1 MVSHS
6 SRLSIST
13 RTVCSISAWH
23 GMMFA
28 DEQLCGKPM
37 KTIRLCNSTLE
48 ASLYLKAFIL
58 NGKYQVKA
66 EYNSNEYS
74 QALISQFL
82 ESYEAVVKGFLS
94 QAYLCDVDI
103 ATASQREVLDSY
115 NQTDVDYDDTQTIVS
130 LFRHQAATT
139 PDNVAVVFKDKKF
152 TYAEVDA
159 ISDRIAG
166 YIASKGLGLE
176 DVVSVLIPR
185 CEWMVIA
192 SLGVLKA
199 GCAYQPLDPSYPK
212 ERLNFMMQDAN
223 ARNKQVEF
231 SPINEVSKAIVL
243 LARQLSSLLVVG
255 HLVGIV
261 LMLRHWFY
269 ANNHLH
275 FTHVHEQPAW
285 GSIISQGAPLAV
297 ASICLTLLLLSAN
310 SIVLS
315 SLGRT
320 GIFAF
325 AVCMNLL
332 QIYNLFLSGT
342 CRTLQSLGAIQVGKG
357 DQEAFRLILRKA
369 FGFISVAMILTCVF
383 VWIDPQAIALL
394 FGADGSEQIAETD
407 HALSVFS
414 LSFIPFCYIYVV
426 MIVYKLYKCHKMALF
441 ISFALSLTVI
451 PVMWLMAR
459 LMPDYLW
466 YSYLIAYVIEILAI
480 VMLHKMGHLR
490 FEWAENA
497 K

>member
-1 MVSHS
+1 MNSEERSALTTQFWRFLWSAILIALSGCLGNVVDSIIVGNLIGGDGVSAINLSKPVVQFMFTISMLISAGAGMLVGMALGKQDHQRAAYIYTHS
-6 SRLSIST
+6 FFGSLVFGFLL
-13 RTVCSISAWH
+13 TVCGILFPDLITGWLCQNEHLFHPTRDYLVVMLWGAPAYMVMWALSTMVGVDGSPRLVSIAILIDNAVNLALDIV
-23 GMMFA
+23 FI
-28 DEQLCGKPM
+28 Q
-37 KTIRLCNSTLE
+37 
-48 ASLYLKAFIL
+48 YL
-58 NGKYQVKA
+58 GW
-66 EYNSNEYS
+66 
-74 QALISQFL
+74 
-82 ESYEAVVKGFLS
+82 G
-94 QAYLCDVDI
+94 I
-103 ATASQREVLDSY
+103 AGSS
-115 NQTDVDYDDTQTIVS
+115 
-130 LFRHQAATT
+130 AAT
-139 PDNVAVVFKDKKF
+139 
-152 TYAEVDA
+152 
-159 ISDRIAG
+159 
-166 YIASKGLGLE
+166 
-176 DVVSVLIPR
+176 
-185 CEWMVIA
+185 
-192 SLGVLKA
+192 
-199 GCAYQPLDPSYPK
+199 
-212 ERLNFMMQDAN
+212 
-223 ARNKQVEF
+223 
-231 SPINEVSKAIVL
+231 
-243 LARQLSSLLVVG
+243 VVG

-269 ANNHLH
+269 GNNHLH

-394 FGADGSEQIAETD
+394 FGANGSEQIAETD
-407 HALSVFS
+407 HALRVFS

-480 VMLHKMGHLR
+480 VVLHRMGHLR

>member
-1 MVSHS
+1 MNSEERSALTTQFWRFLWSAILIALSGCLGNVVDSIIVGNLIGGDGVSAINLSKPVVQFMFTSAGAGMLVGMALGKQDHQRAAYIYTHS
-6 SRLSIST
+6 FFGSLVFGFLL
-13 RTVCSISAWH
+13 TVCGILFPDLITGWLCQNEHLFQPTRDYLVVMLWGAPAYMVMWALSTMVGVDGSPRLVSIAILIDNAVNLALDIV
-23 GMMFA
+23 FI
-28 DEQLCGKPM
+28 Q
-37 KTIRLCNSTLE
+37 
-48 ASLYLKAFIL
+48 YL
-58 NGKYQVKA
+58 GW
-66 EYNSNEYS
+66 
-74 QALISQFL
+74 
-82 ESYEAVVKGFLS
+82 G
-94 QAYLCDVDI
+94 I
-103 ATASQREVLDSY
+103 AGSS
-115 NQTDVDYDDTQTIVS
+115 
-130 LFRHQAATT
+130 AAT
-139 PDNVAVVFKDKKF
+139 
-152 TYAEVDA
+152 
-159 ISDRIAG
+159 
-166 YIASKGLGLE
+166 
-176 DVVSVLIPR
+176 
-185 CEWMVIA
+185 
-192 SLGVLKA
+192 
-199 GCAYQPLDPSYPK
+199 
-212 ERLNFMMQDAN
+212 
-223 ARNKQVEF
+223 
-231 SPINEVSKAIVL
+231 
-243 LARQLSSLLVVG
+243 VVG

-407 HALSVFS
+407 HALRVFS

>member
-1 MVSHS
+1 MNSEERSALTTQFWRFLWSAILIALSGCLGNVVDSIIVGNLIGGDGVSAINLSKPVVQFMFTISMLISAGAGMLVGMALGKQDHQRAAYIYTHS
-6 SRLSIST
+6 FFGSLVFGFLLTVCGILFPDLITGWLCQNEHLFQST
-13 RTVCSISAWH
+13 RDYLVVMLWGAPAYMVMWALSTMVGVDGSPRLVSIAILIDNAVNLALDIV
-23 GMMFA
+23 FI
-28 DEQLCGKPM
+28 Q
-37 KTIRLCNSTLE
+37 
-48 ASLYLKAFIL
+48 YL
-58 NGKYQVKA
+58 GW
-66 EYNSNEYS
+66 
-74 QALISQFL
+74 
-82 ESYEAVVKGFLS
+82 G
-94 QAYLCDVDI
+94 I
-103 ATASQREVLDSY
+103 AGSS
-115 NQTDVDYDDTQTIVS
+115 
-130 LFRHQAATT
+130 AAT
-139 PDNVAVVFKDKKF
+139 
-152 TYAEVDA
+152 
-159 ISDRIAG
+159 
-166 YIASKGLGLE
+166 
-176 DVVSVLIPR
+176 
-185 CEWMVIA
+185 
-192 SLGVLKA
+192 
-199 GCAYQPLDPSYPK
+199 
-212 ERLNFMMQDAN
+212 
-223 ARNKQVEF
+223 
-231 SPINEVSKAIVL
+231 
-243 LARQLSSLLVVG
+243 VVG

-369 FGFISVAMILTCVF
+369 FSFITVAMVLTCVF

-394 FGADGSEQIAETD
+394 FGANGSEQIAETD
-407 HALSVFS
+407 HALRVFS

-451 PVMWLMAR
+451 PVMWMMAR

-480 VMLHKMGHLR
+480 VVLHKMGHLR

>member
-1 MVSHS
+1 MNSEERSALTTQFWRFLWSAILIALSGCLGNVVDSIIVGNLIGGDGVSAINLSKPVVQFMFTISMLISAGAGMLVGMALGKLDHQRAAYIYTHS
-6 SRLSIST
+6 FFGSLVFGFLL
-13 RTVCSISAWH
+13 TVCGILFPDLITGWLCQNEHLFQPTRDYLVVMLWGAPAYMVMWALSTMVGVDGSPRLVSIAILIDNAVNLALDIV
-23 GMMFA
+23 FI
-28 DEQLCGKPM
+28 Q
-37 KTIRLCNSTLE
+37 
-48 ASLYLKAFIL
+48 YL
-58 NGKYQVKA
+58 GW
-66 EYNSNEYS
+66 
-74 QALISQFL
+74 
-82 ESYEAVVKGFLS
+82 G
-94 QAYLCDVDI
+94 I
-103 ATASQREVLDSY
+103 AGSS
-115 NQTDVDYDDTQTIVS
+115 
-130 LFRHQAATT
+130 AAT
-139 PDNVAVVFKDKKF
+139 
-152 TYAEVDA
+152 
-159 ISDRIAG
+159 
-166 YIASKGLGLE
+166 
-176 DVVSVLIPR
+176 
-185 CEWMVIA
+185 
-192 SLGVLKA
+192 
-199 GCAYQPLDPSYPK
+199 
-212 ERLNFMMQDAN
+212 
-223 ARNKQVEF
+223 
-231 SPINEVSKAIVL
+231 
-243 LARQLSSLLVVG
+243 VVG

-394 FGADGSEQIAETD
+394 FGANGSEQIAETD
-407 HALSVFS
+407 HALRVFS

>member
-1 MVSHS
+1 MNSEERSALTTQFWRFLWSAILIALSGCLGNVVDSIIVGNLIGGDGVSAINLSKPVVQFMFTISMLISAGAGMLVGMALGKQDHQRAAYIYTHS
-6 SRLSIST
+6 FFGSLVFGFLLTVCGILFPDLITGWLCQNEHLFQST
-13 RTVCSISAWH
+13 RDYLVVMLWGAPAYMVMWALSTMVGVDGSPRLVSIAILIDNAVNLALDIV
-23 GMMFA
+23 FI
-28 DEQLCGKPM
+28 Q
-37 KTIRLCNSTLE
+37 
-48 ASLYLKAFIL
+48 YL
-58 NGKYQVKA
+58 GW
-66 EYNSNEYS
+66 
-74 QALISQFL
+74 
-82 ESYEAVVKGFLS
+82 G
-94 QAYLCDVDI
+94 I
-103 ATASQREVLDSY
+103 AGSS
-115 NQTDVDYDDTQTIVS
+115 
-130 LFRHQAATT
+130 AAT
-139 PDNVAVVFKDKKF
+139 
-152 TYAEVDA
+152 
-159 ISDRIAG
+159 
-166 YIASKGLGLE
+166 
-176 DVVSVLIPR
+176 
-185 CEWMVIA
+185 
-192 SLGVLKA
+192 
-199 GCAYQPLDPSYPK
+199 
-212 ERLNFMMQDAN
+212 
-223 ARNKQVEF
+223 
-231 SPINEVSKAIVL
+231 
-243 LARQLSSLLVVG
+243 VVG

-369 FGFISVAMILTCVF
+369 FSFITVAMFLTCVF

-407 HALSVFS
+407 HALRVFS

-480 VMLHKMGHLR
+480 VVLHRMGHLR

>member
-1 MVSHS
+1 MNSEERSALTTQFWRFLWSAILIALSGCLGNVVDSIIVGNLIGGDGVSAINLSKPVVQFMFTISMLISAGAGMLVGMALGKQDHQRAAYIYTHS
-6 SRLSIST
+6 FFGSLVFGFLL
-13 RTVCSISAWH
+13 TVCGILFPDLITGWLCQNEHLFQPTRDYLVVMLWGAPAYMVMWALSTMVGVDGSPRLVSIAILIDNAVNLALDIV
-23 GMMFA
+23 FI
-28 DEQLCGKPM
+28 Q
-37 KTIRLCNSTLE
+37 
-48 ASLYLKAFIL
+48 YL
-58 NGKYQVKA
+58 GW
-66 EYNSNEYS
+66 
-74 QALISQFL
+74 
-82 ESYEAVVKGFLS
+82 G
-94 QAYLCDVDI
+94 I
-103 ATASQREVLDSY
+103 AGSS
-115 NQTDVDYDDTQTIVS
+115 
-130 LFRHQAATT
+130 AAT
-139 PDNVAVVFKDKKF
+139 
-152 TYAEVDA
+152 
-159 ISDRIAG
+159 
-166 YIASKGLGLE
+166 
-176 DVVSVLIPR
+176 
-185 CEWMVIA
+185 
-192 SLGVLKA
+192 
-199 GCAYQPLDPSYPK
+199 
-212 ERLNFMMQDAN
+212 
-223 ARNKQVEF
+223 
-231 SPINEVSKAIVL
+231 
-243 LARQLSSLLVVG
+243 VVG

-407 HALSVFS
+407 HALRVFS

-490 FEWAENA
+490 F
-497 K
+497 

>member
-1 MVSHS
+1 MNSEERSALTTQFWRFLWSAILIALSGCLGNVVDSIIVGNLIGGDGVSAINLSKPVVQFMFTISMLISAGAGMLVGMALGKQDHQRAAYIYTHS
-6 SRLSIST
+6 FFGSLVFGFLL
-13 RTVCSISAWH
+13 TVCGILFPDLITGWLCQNEHLFHPTRDYLVVMLWGAPAYMVMWALSTMVGVDGSPRLVSIAILIDNAVNLALDIV
-23 GMMFA
+23 FI
-28 DEQLCGKPM
+28 Q
-37 KTIRLCNSTLE
+37 
-48 ASLYLKAFIL
+48 YL
-58 NGKYQVKA
+58 GW
-66 EYNSNEYS
+66 
-74 QALISQFL
+74 
-82 ESYEAVVKGFLS
+82 G
-94 QAYLCDVDI
+94 I
-103 ATASQREVLDSY
+103 AGSS
-115 NQTDVDYDDTQTIVS
+115 
-130 LFRHQAATT
+130 AAT
-139 PDNVAVVFKDKKF
+139 
-152 TYAEVDA
+152 
-159 ISDRIAG
+159 
-166 YIASKGLGLE
+166 
-176 DVVSVLIPR
+176 
-185 CEWMVIA
+185 
-192 SLGVLKA
+192 
-199 GCAYQPLDPSYPK
+199 
-212 ERLNFMMQDAN
+212 
-223 ARNKQVEF
+223 
-231 SPINEVSKAIVL
+231 
-243 LARQLSSLLVVG
+243 VVG

-369 FGFISVAMILTCVF
+369 FSFITVAMVLTCVF

-394 FGADGSEQIAETD
+394 FGANGSEQIAETD
-407 HALSVFS
+407 HALCVFS

-451 PVMWLMAR
+451 PVMWMMAR

-480 VMLHKMGHLR
+480 VVLHKMGHLR

>member
-1 MVSHS
+1 MNSEERSALTTQFWRFLWSAILIALSGCLGNVVDSIIVGNLIGGDGVSAINLSKPVVQFMFTISMLISAGAGMLVGMALGKQDHQRAAYIYTHS
-6 SRLSIST
+6 FFGSLVFGFLLTVCGILFPDLITGWLCQNEHLFQST
-13 RTVCSISAWH
+13 RDYLVVMLWGAPAYMVMWALSTMVGVDGSPRLVSIAILIDNAVNLALDIV
-23 GMMFA
+23 FI
-28 DEQLCGKPM
+28 Q
-37 KTIRLCNSTLE
+37 
-48 ASLYLKAFIL
+48 YL
-58 NGKYQVKA
+58 GW
-66 EYNSNEYS
+66 
-74 QALISQFL
+74 
-82 ESYEAVVKGFLS
+82 G
-94 QAYLCDVDI
+94 I
-103 ATASQREVLDSY
+103 AGSS
-115 NQTDVDYDDTQTIVS
+115 
-130 LFRHQAATT
+130 AAT
-139 PDNVAVVFKDKKF
+139 
-152 TYAEVDA
+152 
-159 ISDRIAG
+159 
-166 YIASKGLGLE
+166 
-176 DVVSVLIPR
+176 
-185 CEWMVIA
+185 
-192 SLGVLKA
+192 
-199 GCAYQPLDPSYPK
+199 
-212 ERLNFMMQDAN
+212 
-223 ARNKQVEF
+223 
-231 SPINEVSKAIVL
+231 
-243 LARQLSSLLVVG
+243 VVG

-297 ASICLTLLLLSAN
+297 ASICLTLLLLSVN

-369 FGFISVAMILTCVF
+369 FSFITVAMILTCVF

-407 HALSVFS
+407 HALRVFS

-480 VMLHKMGHLR
+480 VVLHRMGHLR

>member
-1 MVSHS
+1 MNSEERSALTTQFWRFLWSAILIALSGCLGNVVDSIIVGNLIGGDGVSAINLSKPVVQFMFTISMLISAGAGMLVGMALGKQDHQRAAYIYTHS
-6 SRLSIST
+6 FFGSLVFGFLL
-13 RTVCSISAWH
+13 TVCGILFPDLITGWLCQNEHLFHPTRDYLVVMLWGAPAYMVMWALSTMVGVDGSPRLVSIAILIDNAVNLALDIV
-23 GMMFA
+23 FI
-28 DEQLCGKPM
+28 Q
-37 KTIRLCNSTLE
+37 
-48 ASLYLKAFIL
+48 YL
-58 NGKYQVKA
+58 GW
-66 EYNSNEYS
+66 
-74 QALISQFL
+74 
-82 ESYEAVVKGFLS
+82 G
-94 QAYLCDVDI
+94 I
-103 ATASQREVLDSY
+103 AGSS
-115 NQTDVDYDDTQTIVS
+115 
-130 LFRHQAATT
+130 AAT
-139 PDNVAVVFKDKKF
+139 
-152 TYAEVDA
+152 
-159 ISDRIAG
+159 
-166 YIASKGLGLE
+166 
-176 DVVSVLIPR
+176 
-185 CEWMVIA
+185 
-192 SLGVLKA
+192 
-199 GCAYQPLDPSYPK
+199 
-212 ERLNFMMQDAN
+212 
-223 ARNKQVEF
+223 
-231 SPINEVSKAIVL
+231 
-243 LARQLSSLLVVG
+243 VVG

-285 GSIISQGAPLAV
+285 GSIISQGVPLAV

-369 FGFISVAMILTCVF
+369 FSFITVAMVLTCVF

-394 FGADGSEQIAETD
+394 FGANGSEQIAETD
-407 HALSVFS
+407 HALRVFS

-480 VMLHKMGHLR
+480 VVLHKMGHLR

>member
-1 MVSHS
+1 MNSEERSALTTQFWRFLWSAILIALSGCLGNVVDSIIVGNLIGGDGVSAINLSKPVVQFMFTISMLISAGAGMLVGMALGKQDHQRAAYIYTHS
-6 SRLSIST
+6 FFGSLVFGFLL
-13 RTVCSISAWH
+13 TVCGILFPDLITGWLCQNEHLFQPTRDYLVVMLWGAPAYMVMWALSTMVGVDGSPRLVSIAILIDNAVNLALDIV
-23 GMMFA
+23 FI
-28 DEQLCGKPM
+28 Q
-37 KTIRLCNSTLE
+37 
-48 ASLYLKAFIL
+48 YL
-58 NGKYQVKA
+58 GW
-66 EYNSNEYS
+66 
-74 QALISQFL
+74 
-82 ESYEAVVKGFLS
+82 G
-94 QAYLCDVDI
+94 I
-103 ATASQREVLDSY
+103 AGSS
-115 NQTDVDYDDTQTIVS
+115 
-130 LFRHQAATT
+130 AAT
-139 PDNVAVVFKDKKF
+139 
-152 TYAEVDA
+152 
-159 ISDRIAG
+159 
-166 YIASKGLGLE
+166 
-176 DVVSVLIPR
+176 
-185 CEWMVIA
+185 
-192 SLGVLKA
+192 
-199 GCAYQPLDPSYPK
+199 
-212 ERLNFMMQDAN
+212 
-223 ARNKQVEF
+223 
-231 SPINEVSKAIVL
+231 
-243 LARQLSSLLVVG
+243 VVG

-407 HALSVFS
+407 HALRVFS
-414 LSFIPFCYIYVV
+414 LSFIPFCYIYGV

-441 ISFALSLTVI
+441 IAFALSLTVI

-459 LMPDYLW
+459 LMPDYLS

>member
-1 MVSHS
+1 MNSEERSALTTQFWRFLWSAILIALSGCLGNVVDSIIVGNLIGGDGVSAINLSKPVVQFMFTISMLISAGAGMLVGMALGKQDHQRAAYIYTHS
-6 SRLSIST
+6 FFGSLVFGFLLTVCGILFPDLITGWLCQNEHLFQST
-13 RTVCSISAWH
+13 RDYLVVMLWGAPAYMVMWALSTMVGVDGSPRLVSIAILIDNAVNLALDIV
-23 GMMFA
+23 FI
-28 DEQLCGKPM
+28 Q
-37 KTIRLCNSTLE
+37 
-48 ASLYLKAFIL
+48 YL
-58 NGKYQVKA
+58 GW
-66 EYNSNEYS
+66 
-74 QALISQFL
+74 
-82 ESYEAVVKGFLS
+82 G
-94 QAYLCDVDI
+94 I
-103 ATASQREVLDSY
+103 AGSS
-115 NQTDVDYDDTQTIVS
+115 
-130 LFRHQAATT
+130 AAT
-139 PDNVAVVFKDKKF
+139 
-152 TYAEVDA
+152 
-159 ISDRIAG
+159 
-166 YIASKGLGLE
+166 
-176 DVVSVLIPR
+176 
-185 CEWMVIA
+185 
-192 SLGVLKA
+192 
-199 GCAYQPLDPSYPK
+199 
-212 ERLNFMMQDAN
+212 
-223 ARNKQVEF
+223 
-231 SPINEVSKAIVL
+231 
-243 LARQLSSLLVVG
+243 VVG

-369 FGFISVAMILTCVF
+369 FSFITVAMILTCVL

-407 HALSVFS
+407 HALRVFS

-480 VMLHKMGHLR
+480 VVLHRMGHLR

>member
-1 MVSHS
+1 MNSEERSALTTQFWRFLWSAILIALSGCLGNVVDSIIVGNLIGGDGVSAINLSKPVVQFMFTISMLISAGAGMLVGMALGKQDQQRAAYIYTHS
-6 SRLSIST
+6 FFGSLVFGFLL
-13 RTVCSISAWH
+13 TVCGILFPDLITGWLCQNEHLFQPTRDYLVVMLWGAPAYMVMWALSTMVGVDGSPRLVSIAILIDNAVNLALDIV
-23 GMMFA
+23 FI
-28 DEQLCGKPM
+28 Q
-37 KTIRLCNSTLE
+37 
-48 ASLYLKAFIL
+48 YL
-58 NGKYQVKA
+58 GW
-66 EYNSNEYS
+66 
-74 QALISQFL
+74 
-82 ESYEAVVKGFLS
+82 G
-94 QAYLCDVDI
+94 I
-103 ATASQREVLDSY
+103 AGSS
-115 NQTDVDYDDTQTIVS
+115 
-130 LFRHQAATT
+130 AAT
-139 PDNVAVVFKDKKF
+139 
-152 TYAEVDA
+152 
-159 ISDRIAG
+159 
-166 YIASKGLGLE
+166 
-176 DVVSVLIPR
+176 
-185 CEWMVIA
+185 
-192 SLGVLKA
+192 
-199 GCAYQPLDPSYPK
+199 
-212 ERLNFMMQDAN
+212 
-223 ARNKQVEF
+223 
-231 SPINEVSKAIVL
+231 
-243 LARQLSSLLVVG
+243 VVG

-407 HALSVFS
+407 HALRVFS

>member
-1 MVSHS
+1 MNSEERSALTTQFWRFLWSAILIALSGCLGNVVDSIIVGNLIGGDGVSAINLSKPVVQFMFTISMLISAGAGMLVGMALGKQDHQRAAYIYTHS
-6 SRLSIST
+6 FFGSLVFGFLL
-13 RTVCSISAWH
+13 TVCGILFPDLITGWLCQNEHLFQPTRDYLVVMLWGAPAYMVMWALSTMVGVDGSPRLVSIAILIDNAVNLALDIV
-23 GMMFA
+23 FI
-28 DEQLCGKPM
+28 Q
-37 KTIRLCNSTLE
+37 
-48 ASLYLKAFIL
+48 YL
-58 NGKYQVKA
+58 GW
-66 EYNSNEYS
+66 
-74 QALISQFL
+74 
-82 ESYEAVVKGFLS
+82 G
-94 QAYLCDVDI
+94 I
-103 ATASQREVLDSY
+103 AGSS
-115 NQTDVDYDDTQTIVS
+115 
-130 LFRHQAATT
+130 AAT
-139 PDNVAVVFKDKKF
+139 
-152 TYAEVDA
+152 
-159 ISDRIAG
+159 
-166 YIASKGLGLE
+166 
-176 DVVSVLIPR
+176 
-185 CEWMVIA
+185 
-192 SLGVLKA
+192 
-199 GCAYQPLDPSYPK
+199 
-212 ERLNFMMQDAN
+212 
-223 ARNKQVEF
+223 
-231 SPINEVSKAIVL
+231 
-243 LARQLSSLLVVG
+243 VVG

-394 FGADGSEQIAETD
+394 FGANGSEQIAETD
-407 HALSVFS
+407 HALRVFS

-480 VMLHKMGHLR
+480 VVLHKMGHLR

>member
-1 MVSHS
+1 MNSEERSALTTQFWRFLWSAILIALSGCLGNVVDSIIVGNLIGGDGVSAINLSKPVVQFMFTISMLISAGAGMLVGMALGKQDHQRAAYIYTHS
-6 SRLSIST
+6 FFGSLVFGFLL
-13 RTVCSISAWH
+13 TVCGILFPDLITGWLCQNEHLFQPTRDYLVVMLWGAPAYMVMWALSTMVGVDGSPRLVSIAILIDNAVNLALDIV
-23 GMMFA
+23 FI
-28 DEQLCGKPM
+28 Q
-37 KTIRLCNSTLE
+37 
-48 ASLYLKAFIL
+48 YL
-58 NGKYQVKA
+58 GW
-66 EYNSNEYS
+66 
-74 QALISQFL
+74 
-82 ESYEAVVKGFLS
+82 G
-94 QAYLCDVDI
+94 I
-103 ATASQREVLDSY
+103 AGSS
-115 NQTDVDYDDTQTIVS
+115 
-130 LFRHQAATT
+130 AAT
-139 PDNVAVVFKDKKF
+139 
-152 TYAEVDA
+152 
-159 ISDRIAG
+159 
-166 YIASKGLGLE
+166 
-176 DVVSVLIPR
+176 
-185 CEWMVIA
+185 
-192 SLGVLKA
+192 
-199 GCAYQPLDPSYPK
+199 
-212 ERLNFMMQDAN
+212 
-223 ARNKQVEF
+223 
-231 SPINEVSKAIVL
+231 
-243 LARQLSSLLVVG
+243 VVG

-407 HALSVFS
+407 HALRVFS

-480 VMLHKMGHLR
+480 VVLHRMGHLR

>member
-1 MVSHS
+1 MNSEERSALTTQFWRFLWSAILIALSGCLGNVVDSIIVGNLIGGDGVSAINLSKPVVQFMFTISMLISAGAGMLVGMALGKQDHQRAAYIYTHS
-6 SRLSIST
+6 FFGSLVFGFLLTVCGILFPDLITGWLCQNEHLFQST
-13 RTVCSISAWH
+13 RDYLVVMLWGAPAYMVMWALSTMVGVDGSPRLVSIAILIDNAVNLALDIV
-23 GMMFA
+23 FI
-28 DEQLCGKPM
+28 Q
-37 KTIRLCNSTLE
+37 
-48 ASLYLKAFIL
+48 YL
-58 NGKYQVKA
+58 GW
-66 EYNSNEYS
+66 
-74 QALISQFL
+74 
-82 ESYEAVVKGFLS
+82 G
-94 QAYLCDVDI
+94 I
-103 ATASQREVLDSY
+103 AGSS
-115 NQTDVDYDDTQTIVS
+115 
-130 LFRHQAATT
+130 AAT
-139 PDNVAVVFKDKKF
+139 
-152 TYAEVDA
+152 
-159 ISDRIAG
+159 
-166 YIASKGLGLE
+166 
-176 DVVSVLIPR
+176 
-185 CEWMVIA
+185 
-192 SLGVLKA
+192 
-199 GCAYQPLDPSYPK
+199 
-212 ERLNFMMQDAN
+212 
-223 ARNKQVEF
+223 
-231 SPINEVSKAIVL
+231 
-243 LARQLSSLLVVG
+243 VVG

-369 FGFISVAMILTCVF
+369 FSFITVAMILTCVF

-407 HALSVFS
+407 HALRVFS

-480 VMLHKMGHLR
+480 VVLHKMGHLR

>member
-1 MVSHS
+1 MNSEERSALTTQFWRFLWSAILIALSGCLGNVVDSIIVGNLIGGDGVSAINLSKPVVQFMFTISMLISAGAGMLVGMALGKQDHQRAAYIYTHS
-6 SRLSIST
+6 FFGSLVFGFLL
-13 RTVCSISAWH
+13 TVCGILFPDFITGWLCQNEHLFHPTRDYLVVMLWGAPAYMVMWALSTMVGVDGSPRLVSIAILIDNAVNLALDIV
-23 GMMFA
+23 FI
-28 DEQLCGKPM
+28 Q
-37 KTIRLCNSTLE
+37 
-48 ASLYLKAFIL
+48 YL
-58 NGKYQVKA
+58 GW
-66 EYNSNEYS
+66 
-74 QALISQFL
+74 
-82 ESYEAVVKGFLS
+82 G
-94 QAYLCDVDI
+94 I
-103 ATASQREVLDSY
+103 AGSS
-115 NQTDVDYDDTQTIVS
+115 
-130 LFRHQAATT
+130 AAT
-139 PDNVAVVFKDKKF
+139 
-152 TYAEVDA
+152 
-159 ISDRIAG
+159 
-166 YIASKGLGLE
+166 
-176 DVVSVLIPR
+176 
-185 CEWMVIA
+185 
-192 SLGVLKA
+192 
-199 GCAYQPLDPSYPK
+199 
-212 ERLNFMMQDAN
+212 
-223 ARNKQVEF
+223 
-231 SPINEVSKAIVL
+231 
-243 LARQLSSLLVVG
+243 VVG

-407 HALSVFS
+407 HALRVFS

-480 VMLHKMGHLR
+480 VVLHKMGHLR

>member
-1 MVSHS
+1 MNSEERSALTTQFWRFLWSAILIALSGCLGNVVDSIIVGNLIGGDGVSAINLSKPVVQFMFTISMLISAGAGMLVGMALGKQDHQRAAYIYTHS
-6 SRLSIST
+6 FFGSLVFGFLL
-13 RTVCSISAWH
+13 TVCGILFPDLITGWLCQNEHLFQPTRDYLVVMLWGAPAYMVMWALSTMVGVDGSPRLVSIAILIDNAVNLALDIV
-23 GMMFA
+23 FI
-28 DEQLCGKPM
+28 Q
-37 KTIRLCNSTLE
+37 
-48 ASLYLKAFIL
+48 YL
-58 NGKYQVKA
+58 GW
-66 EYNSNEYS
+66 
-74 QALISQFL
+74 
-82 ESYEAVVKGFLS
+82 G
-94 QAYLCDVDI
+94 I
-103 ATASQREVLDSY
+103 AGSS
-115 NQTDVDYDDTQTIVS
+115 
-130 LFRHQAATT
+130 AAT
-139 PDNVAVVFKDKKF
+139 
-152 TYAEVDA
+152 
-159 ISDRIAG
+159 
-166 YIASKGLGLE
+166 
-176 DVVSVLIPR
+176 
-185 CEWMVIA
+185 
-192 SLGVLKA
+192 
-199 GCAYQPLDPSYPK
+199 
-212 ERLNFMMQDAN
+212 
-223 ARNKQVEF
+223 
-231 SPINEVSKAIVL
+231 
-243 LARQLSSLLVVG
+243 VVG

-383 VWIDPQAIALL
+383 VWIDPQVIALL

-407 HALSVFS
+407 HALRVFS

>member
-1 MVSHS
+1 MNSEERSALTTQFWRFLWSAILIALSGCLGNVVDSIIVGNLIGGDGVSAINLSKPVVQFMFTISMLISAGAGMLVGMALGKQDHQRAAYIYTHS
-6 SRLSIST
+6 FFGSLVFGFLL
-13 RTVCSISAWH
+13 TVCGILFPDLITGWLCQNEHLFQPTRDYLVVMLWGAPAYMVMWALSTMVGVDGSPRLVSIAILIDNAVNLALDIV
-23 GMMFA
+23 FI
-28 DEQLCGKPM
+28 Q
-37 KTIRLCNSTLE
+37 
-48 ASLYLKAFIL
+48 YL
-58 NGKYQVKA
+58 GW
-66 EYNSNEYS
+66 
-74 QALISQFL
+74 
-82 ESYEAVVKGFLS
+82 G
-94 QAYLCDVDI
+94 I
-103 ATASQREVLDSY
+103 AGSS
-115 NQTDVDYDDTQTIVS
+115 
-130 LFRHQAATT
+130 AAT
-139 PDNVAVVFKDKKF
+139 
-152 TYAEVDA
+152 
-159 ISDRIAG
+159 
-166 YIASKGLGLE
+166 
-176 DVVSVLIPR
+176 
-185 CEWMVIA
+185 
-192 SLGVLKA
+192 
-199 GCAYQPLDPSYPK
+199 
-212 ERLNFMMQDAN
+212 
-223 ARNKQVEF
+223 
-231 SPINEVSKAIVL
+231 
-243 LARQLSSLLVVG
+243 VVG

-297 ASICLTLLLLSAN
+297 ASICLTLLLLGAN

-369 FGFISVAMILTCVF
+369 FSFITVAMVLTCVF

-407 HALSVFS
+407 HALRVFS

>member
-1 MVSHS
+1 MNSEERSALTTQFWRFLWSAILIALSGCLGNVVDSIIVGNLIGGDGVSAINLSKPVVQFMFTISMLISAGAGMLVGMALGKQDHQRAAYIYTHS
-6 SRLSIST
+6 FFGSLVFGFLLTVCGILFPDLITGWLCQNEHLFQST
-13 RTVCSISAWH
+13 RDYLVVMLWGAPVYMVMWALSTMVGVDGSPRLVSIAILIDNAVNLALDIV
-23 GMMFA
+23 FI
-28 DEQLCGKPM
+28 Q
-37 KTIRLCNSTLE
+37 
-48 ASLYLKAFIL
+48 YL
-58 NGKYQVKA
+58 GW
-66 EYNSNEYS
+66 
-74 QALISQFL
+74 
-82 ESYEAVVKGFLS
+82 G
-94 QAYLCDVDI
+94 I
-103 ATASQREVLDSY
+103 AGSS
-115 NQTDVDYDDTQTIVS
+115 
-130 LFRHQAATT
+130 AAT
-139 PDNVAVVFKDKKF
+139 
-152 TYAEVDA
+152 
-159 ISDRIAG
+159 
-166 YIASKGLGLE
+166 
-176 DVVSVLIPR
+176 
-185 CEWMVIA
+185 
-192 SLGVLKA
+192 
-199 GCAYQPLDPSYPK
+199 
-212 ERLNFMMQDAN
+212 
-223 ARNKQVEF
+223 
-231 SPINEVSKAIVL
+231 
-243 LARQLSSLLVVG
+243 VVG

-369 FGFISVAMILTCVF
+369 FSFITVAMILTCVF

-407 HALSVFS
+407 HALRVFS

-466 YSYLIAYVIEILAI
+466 YSHLIAYVIEILAI
-480 VMLHKMGHLR
+480 FVLHRMGHLR

>member
-1 MVSHS
+1 MNSEERSALTTQFWRFLWSAILIALSGCLGNVVDSIIVGNLIGGDGVSAINLSKPVVQFMFTISMLISAGAGMLVGMALGKQDHQRAAYIYTHS
-6 SRLSIST
+6 FFGSLVFGFLL
-13 RTVCSISAWH
+13 TVCGILFPDLITGWLCQNEHLFQPTRDYLVVMLWGAPAYMVMWALSTMVGVDGSPRLVSIAILIDNAVNLALDIV
-23 GMMFA
+23 FI
-28 DEQLCGKPM
+28 Q
-37 KTIRLCNSTLE
+37 
-48 ASLYLKAFIL
+48 YL
-58 NGKYQVKA
+58 GW
-66 EYNSNEYS
+66 
-74 QALISQFL
+74 
-82 ESYEAVVKGFLS
+82 G
-94 QAYLCDVDI
+94 I
-103 ATASQREVLDSY
+103 AGSS
-115 NQTDVDYDDTQTIVS
+115 
-130 LFRHQAATT
+130 AAT
-139 PDNVAVVFKDKKF
+139 
-152 TYAEVDA
+152 
-159 ISDRIAG
+159 
-166 YIASKGLGLE
+166 
-176 DVVSVLIPR
+176 
-185 CEWMVIA
+185 
-192 SLGVLKA
+192 
-199 GCAYQPLDPSYPK
+199 
-212 ERLNFMMQDAN
+212 
-223 ARNKQVEF
+223 
-231 SPINEVSKAIVL
+231 
-243 LARQLSSLLVVG
+243 VVG

-325 AVCMNLL
+325 AVCMNVL

-383 VWIDPQAIALL
+383 VWINPQAIALL

-407 HALSVFS
+407 HALRVFS

>member
-1 MVSHS
+1 MNSEERSALTTQFWRFLWSAILIALSGCLGNVVDSIIVGNLIGGDGVSAINLSKPVVQFMFTISMLISAGAGMLVGMALGKQDHQRAAYIYTHS
-6 SRLSIST
+6 FFGSLVFGLLL
-13 RTVCSISAWH
+13 TVC
-23 GMMFA
+23 
-28 DEQLCGKPM
+28 
-37 KTIRLCNSTLE
+37 
-48 ASLYLKAFIL
+48 
-58 NGKYQVKA
+58 
-66 EYNSNEYS
+66 
-74 QALISQFL
+74 
-82 ESYEAVVKGFLS
+82 GFLFPDLITGWLC
-94 QAYLCDVDI
+94 QNEHLFQPTRDYLVVMLWGAPAYMVMWALSTMVGVDGSPRLVSI
-103 ATASQREVLDSY
+103 AILIDNAVNLGLD
-115 NQTDVDYDDTQTIVS
+115 IVFIQYLGWGIEGS
-130 LFRHQAATT
+130 SAAT
-139 PDNVAVVFKDKKF
+139 
-152 TYAEVDA
+152 
-159 ISDRIAG
+159 
-166 YIASKGLGLE
+166 
-176 DVVSVLIPR
+176 
-185 CEWMVIA
+185 
-192 SLGVLKA
+192 
-199 GCAYQPLDPSYPK
+199 
-212 ERLNFMMQDAN
+212 
-223 ARNKQVEF
+223 
-231 SPINEVSKAIVL
+231 
-243 LARQLSSLLVVG
+243 VVG

-261 LMLRHWFY
+261 IMLRHWFY

-275 FTHVHEQPAW
+275 FTHVHKQPAW

-369 FGFISVAMILTCVF
+369 FSFITIAMILTCVF
-383 VWIDPQAIALL
+383 VWIDPQAIAHL
-394 FGADGSEQIAETD
+394 FGANEPAQIAETD
-407 HALSVFS
+407 HALRVFS

-426 MIVYKLYKCHKMALF
+426 MIVYKLYNCHKMALF

-466 YSYLIAYVIEILAI
+466 YSYLIAYVIEVLAI
-480 VMLHKMGHLR
+480 VALHKMGHMR
-490 FEWAENA
+490 FELPKKA

>member
-1 MVSHS
+1 MNSEERSALTTQFWRFLWSAILIALSGCLGNVVDSIIVGNLIGGDGVSAINLSKPVVQFMFTISMLISAGAGMLVGMALGKQDHQRAAYIYTHS
-6 SRLSIST
+6 FFGSLVFGLLL
-13 RTVCSISAWH
+13 TVCGMLFPDLITGWLCQNEHLFQPTRDYLVVMLWGAPAYMVMWALSTMVGVDGSPRLVSIAILIDNAVNLALDIV
-23 GMMFA
+23 FI
-28 DEQLCGKPM
+28 Q
-37 KTIRLCNSTLE
+37 
-48 ASLYLKAFIL
+48 YLGWGIE
-58 NGKYQVKA
+58 G
-66 EYNSNEYS
+66 SS
-74 QALISQFL
+74 
-82 ESYEAVVKGFLS
+82 
-94 QAYLCDVDI
+94 
-103 ATASQREVLDSY
+103 
-115 NQTDVDYDDTQTIVS
+115 
-130 LFRHQAATT
+130 AAT
-139 PDNVAVVFKDKKF
+139 
-152 TYAEVDA
+152 
-159 ISDRIAG
+159 
-166 YIASKGLGLE
+166 
-176 DVVSVLIPR
+176 
-185 CEWMVIA
+185 
-192 SLGVLKA
+192 
-199 GCAYQPLDPSYPK
+199 
-212 ERLNFMMQDAN
+212 
-223 ARNKQVEF
+223 
-231 SPINEVSKAIVL
+231 
-243 LARQLSSLLVVG
+243 VVG

-275 FTHVHEQPAW
+275 FTYVHEQPAW

-357 DQEAFRLILRKA
+357 DQDAFRLILRKA
-369 FGFISVAMILTCVF
+369 FSFITIAMILTCVF
-383 VWIDPQAIALL
+383 VWIDPQAIAHL
-394 FGADGSEQIAETD
+394 FGADEPEQIAETD
-407 HALSVFS
+407 HALRVFS

-426 MIVYKLYKCHKMALF
+426 MIVYKLYNCHKMALF

-466 YSYLIAYVIEILAI
+466 YSYLIAYMIEILAI
-480 VMLHKMGHLR
+480 VVLHKMGHIRL
-490 FEWAENA
+490 ELPKNA

>member
-1 MVSHS
+1 MNSEERSALTTQFWRFLWSAILIALSGCLGNVVDSIIVGNLIGGDGVSAINLSKPVVQFMFTISMLISAGAGMLVGMALGKQDHQRAAYIYTHS
-6 SRLSIST
+6 FFGSLVFGFLL
-13 RTVCSISAWH
+13 TVCGILFPDLITGWLCQNEHLFQPTRDYLVVMLWGAPAYMVMWALSTMVGVDGSPRLVSIAILIDNAVNLALDIV
-23 GMMFA
+23 FI
-28 DEQLCGKPM
+28 Q
-37 KTIRLCNSTLE
+37 
-48 ASLYLKAFIL
+48 YL
-58 NGKYQVKA
+58 GW
-66 EYNSNEYS
+66 
-74 QALISQFL
+74 
-82 ESYEAVVKGFLS
+82 G
-94 QAYLCDVDI
+94 I
-103 ATASQREVLDSY
+103 AGSS
-115 NQTDVDYDDTQTIVS
+115 
-130 LFRHQAATT
+130 AAT
-139 PDNVAVVFKDKKF
+139 
-152 TYAEVDA
+152 
-159 ISDRIAG
+159 
-166 YIASKGLGLE
+166 
-176 DVVSVLIPR
+176 
-185 CEWMVIA
+185 
-192 SLGVLKA
+192 
-199 GCAYQPLDPSYPK
+199 
-212 ERLNFMMQDAN
+212 
-223 ARNKQVEF
+223 
-231 SPINEVSKAIVL
+231 
-243 LARQLSSLLVVG
+243 VVG

-369 FGFISVAMILTCVF
+369 FSFITVAMVLTCVF

-394 FGADGSEQIAETD
+394 FGANGSEQIAETD
-407 HALSVFS
+407 HALRVFS

-441 ISFALSLTVI
+441 ISFALSLTII
-451 PVMWLMAR
+451 PVMWMMAR

-480 VMLHKMGHLR
+480 VVLHKMGHLR

>member
-1 MVSHS
+1 MNSEERSALTTQFWRFLWSAILIALSGCLGNVVDSIIVGNLIGGDGVSAINLSKPVVQFMFTISMLISAGAGMLVGMALGKQDHQRAAYIYTHS
-6 SRLSIST
+6 FFGSLVFGFLL
-13 RTVCSISAWH
+13 TVCGILFPDLITGWLCQNEHLFQPTRDYLVVMLWGAPAYMVMWALSTMVGVDGSPRLVSIAILIDNAVNLALDIV
-23 GMMFA
+23 FI
-28 DEQLCGKPM
+28 Q
-37 KTIRLCNSTLE
+37 
-48 ASLYLKAFIL
+48 YL
-58 NGKYQVKA
+58 GW
-66 EYNSNEYS
+66 
-74 QALISQFL
+74 
-82 ESYEAVVKGFLS
+82 G
-94 QAYLCDVDI
+94 I
-103 ATASQREVLDSY
+103 AGSS
-115 NQTDVDYDDTQTIVS
+115 
-130 LFRHQAATT
+130 AAT
-139 PDNVAVVFKDKKF
+139 
-152 TYAEVDA
+152 
-159 ISDRIAG
+159 
-166 YIASKGLGLE
+166 
-176 DVVSVLIPR
+176 
-185 CEWMVIA
+185 
-192 SLGVLKA
+192 
-199 GCAYQPLDPSYPK
+199 
-212 ERLNFMMQDAN
+212 
-223 ARNKQVEF
+223 
-231 SPINEVSKAIVL
+231 
-243 LARQLSSLLVVG
+243 VVG

-407 HALSVFS
+407 HALRVFS

-451 PVMWLMAR
+451 PVMWMMAR

-480 VMLHKMGHLR
+480 VVLHKMGHLR

>member
-1 MVSHS
+1 MNSEERSALTTQFWRFLWSAILIALSGCLGNVVDSIIVGNLIGGDGVSAINLSKPVVQFMFTISMLISAGAGMLVGMALGKQDHQRAAYIYTHS
-6 SRLSIST
+6 FFGSLVFGFLL
-13 RTVCSISAWH
+13 TVCGILFPDLITGWLCQNEHLFQPTRDYLVVMLWGAPAYMVMWALSTMVGVDGSPRLVSIAILIDNAVNLALDIV
-23 GMMFA
+23 FI
-28 DEQLCGKPM
+28 Q
-37 KTIRLCNSTLE
+37 
-48 ASLYLKAFIL
+48 YL
-58 NGKYQVKA
+58 GW
-66 EYNSNEYS
+66 
-74 QALISQFL
+74 
-82 ESYEAVVKGFLS
+82 G
-94 QAYLCDVDI
+94 I
-103 ATASQREVLDSY
+103 AGSS
-115 NQTDVDYDDTQTIVS
+115 
-130 LFRHQAATT
+130 AAT
-139 PDNVAVVFKDKKF
+139 
-152 TYAEVDA
+152 
-159 ISDRIAG
+159 
-166 YIASKGLGLE
+166 
-176 DVVSVLIPR
+176 
-185 CEWMVIA
+185 
-192 SLGVLKA
+192 
-199 GCAYQPLDPSYPK
+199 
-212 ERLNFMMQDAN
+212 
-223 ARNKQVEF
+223 
-231 SPINEVSKAIVL
+231 
-243 LARQLSSLLVVG
+243 VVG

-407 HALSVFS
+407 HALRVFS

-451 PVMWLMAR
+451 PVMWLIAR

>member
-1 MVSHS
+1 MNSEERSALTTQFWRFLWSAILIALSGCLGNVVDSIIVGNLIGGDGVSAINLSKPVVQFMFTISMLISAGAGMLVGMALGKQDHQRAAYIYTHS
-6 SRLSIST
+6 FFGSLVFGFLLTVCGILFPDLITGWLCQNEHLFQST
-13 RTVCSISAWH
+13 RDYLVVMLWGAPAYMVMWALSTMVGVDGSPRLVSIAILIDNAVNLALDIV
-23 GMMFA
+23 FI
-28 DEQLCGKPM
+28 Q
-37 KTIRLCNSTLE
+37 
-48 ASLYLKAFIL
+48 YL
-58 NGKYQVKA
+58 GW
-66 EYNSNEYS
+66 
-74 QALISQFL
+74 
-82 ESYEAVVKGFLS
+82 G
-94 QAYLCDVDI
+94 I
-103 ATASQREVLDSY
+103 AGSS
-115 NQTDVDYDDTQTIVS
+115 
-130 LFRHQAATT
+130 AAT
-139 PDNVAVVFKDKKF
+139 
-152 TYAEVDA
+152 
-159 ISDRIAG
+159 
-166 YIASKGLGLE
+166 
-176 DVVSVLIPR
+176 
-185 CEWMVIA
+185 
-192 SLGVLKA
+192 
-199 GCAYQPLDPSYPK
+199 
-212 ERLNFMMQDAN
+212 
-223 ARNKQVEF
+223 
-231 SPINEVSKAIVL
+231 
-243 LARQLSSLLVVG
+243 VVG

-369 FGFISVAMILTCVF
+369 FSFITVAMILTCVF

-407 HALSVFS
+407 HALRVFS

-480 VMLHKMGHLR
+480 VVLHRMGHLR

>member
-1 MVSHS
+1 MNSEERSALTTQFWRFLWSAILIALSGCLGNVVDSIIVGNLIGGDGVSAINLSKPVVQFMFTISMLISAGAGMLVGMALGKQDHQRAAYIYTHS
-6 SRLSIST
+6 FFGSLVFGFLL
-13 RTVCSISAWH
+13 TVCGILFPDLITGWLCQNEHLFHPTRDYLVVMLWGAPAYMVMWALSTMVGVDGSPRLVSIAILIDNAVNLALDIV
-23 GMMFA
+23 FI
-28 DEQLCGKPM
+28 Q
-37 KTIRLCNSTLE
+37 
-48 ASLYLKAFIL
+48 YL
-58 NGKYQVKA
+58 GW
-66 EYNSNEYS
+66 
-74 QALISQFL
+74 
-82 ESYEAVVKGFLS
+82 G
-94 QAYLCDVDI
+94 I
-103 ATASQREVLDSY
+103 AGSS
-115 NQTDVDYDDTQTIVS
+115 
-130 LFRHQAATT
+130 AAT
-139 PDNVAVVFKDKKF
+139 
-152 TYAEVDA
+152 
-159 ISDRIAG
+159 
-166 YIASKGLGLE
+166 
-176 DVVSVLIPR
+176 
-185 CEWMVIA
+185 
-192 SLGVLKA
+192 
-199 GCAYQPLDPSYPK
+199 
-212 ERLNFMMQDAN
+212 
-223 ARNKQVEF
+223 
-231 SPINEVSKAIVL
+231 
-243 LARQLSSLLVVG
+243 VVG

-407 HALSVFS
+407 HDLRVFS

-451 PVMWLMAR
+451 PVMWMMAR

-480 VMLHKMGHLR
+480 VVLHKMGHLR

>member
-1 MVSHS
+1 MNSEERSALTTQFWRFLWSAILIALSGCLGNVVDSIIVGNLIGGDGVSAINLSKPVVQFMFTISMLISAGAGMLVGMALGKQDHQRAAYIYTHS
-6 SRLSIST
+6 FFGSLVFGFLL
-13 RTVCSISAWH
+13 TVCGILFPDLITGWLCQNEHLFHPTRDYLVVMLWGAPAYMVMWALSTMVGVDGSPRLVSIAILIDNAVNLALDIV
-23 GMMFA
+23 FI
-28 DEQLCGKPM
+28 Q
-37 KTIRLCNSTLE
+37 
-48 ASLYLKAFIL
+48 YL
-58 NGKYQVKA
+58 GW
-66 EYNSNEYS
+66 
-74 QALISQFL
+74 
-82 ESYEAVVKGFLS
+82 G
-94 QAYLCDVDI
+94 I
-103 ATASQREVLDSY
+103 AGSS
-115 NQTDVDYDDTQTIVS
+115 
-130 LFRHQAATT
+130 AAT
-139 PDNVAVVFKDKKF
+139 
-152 TYAEVDA
+152 
-159 ISDRIAG
+159 
-166 YIASKGLGLE
+166 
-176 DVVSVLIPR
+176 
-185 CEWMVIA
+185 
-192 SLGVLKA
+192 
-199 GCAYQPLDPSYPK
+199 
-212 ERLNFMMQDAN
+212 
-223 ARNKQVEF
+223 
-231 SPINEVSKAIVL
+231 
-243 LARQLSSLLVVG
+243 VVG

-407 HALSVFS
+407 HALRVFS

-451 PVMWLMAR
+451 PVVWLMAR
-459 LMPDYLW
+459 LMPDFLW

-490 FEWAENA
+490 FEWAENS

>member
-1 MVSHS
+1 MNSEERSALTTQFWRFLWSAILIALSGCLGNVVDSIIVGNLIGGDGVSAINLSKPVVQFMFTISMLISAGAGMLVGMALGKQDHQRAAYIYTHS
-6 SRLSIST
+6 FFGSLVFGFLLTVCGILFPDLITGWLCQNEHLFQST
-13 RTVCSISAWH
+13 RDYLVVMLWGAPAYMVMWALSTMVGVDGSPRLVSIAILIDNAVNLALDIV
-23 GMMFA
+23 FI
-28 DEQLCGKPM
+28 Q
-37 KTIRLCNSTLE
+37 
-48 ASLYLKAFIL
+48 YL
-58 NGKYQVKA
+58 GW
-66 EYNSNEYS
+66 
-74 QALISQFL
+74 
-82 ESYEAVVKGFLS
+82 G
-94 QAYLCDVDI
+94 I
-103 ATASQREVLDSY
+103 AGSS
-115 NQTDVDYDDTQTIVS
+115 
-130 LFRHQAATT
+130 AAT
-139 PDNVAVVFKDKKF
+139 
-152 TYAEVDA
+152 
-159 ISDRIAG
+159 
-166 YIASKGLGLE
+166 
-176 DVVSVLIPR
+176 
-185 CEWMVIA
+185 
-192 SLGVLKA
+192 
-199 GCAYQPLDPSYPK
+199 
-212 ERLNFMMQDAN
+212 
-223 ARNKQVEF
+223 
-231 SPINEVSKAIVL
+231 
-243 LARQLSSLLVVG
+243 VVG

-269 ANNHLH
+269 AYNHLH
-275 FTHVHEQPAW
+275 FTHVHERPAW

-369 FGFISVAMILTCVF
+369 FSFITVAMILTCVF

-407 HALSVFS
+407 HALRVFS

-480 VMLHKMGHLR
+480 VVLHRMGHLR

>member
-1 MVSHS
+1 MNSEERSALTTQFWRFLWSAILIALSGCLGNVVDSIIVGNLIGGDGVSAINLSKPVVQFMFTISMLISAGAGMLVGMALGKQDHQRAAYIYTHS
-6 SRLSIST
+6 FFGSLVFGFLL
-13 RTVCSISAWH
+13 TVCGILFPDLITGWLCQNEHLFHPTRDYLVVMLWGAPAYMVMWALSTMVGVDGSPRLVSIAILIDNAVNLALDIV
-23 GMMFA
+23 FI
-28 DEQLCGKPM
+28 Q
-37 KTIRLCNSTLE
+37 
-48 ASLYLKAFIL
+48 YL
-58 NGKYQVKA
+58 GW
-66 EYNSNEYS
+66 
-74 QALISQFL
+74 
-82 ESYEAVVKGFLS
+82 G
-94 QAYLCDVDI
+94 I
-103 ATASQREVLDSY
+103 AGSS
-115 NQTDVDYDDTQTIVS
+115 
-130 LFRHQAATT
+130 AAT
-139 PDNVAVVFKDKKF
+139 
-152 TYAEVDA
+152 
-159 ISDRIAG
+159 
-166 YIASKGLGLE
+166 
-176 DVVSVLIPR
+176 
-185 CEWMVIA
+185 
-192 SLGVLKA
+192 
-199 GCAYQPLDPSYPK
+199 
-212 ERLNFMMQDAN
+212 
-223 ARNKQVEF
+223 
-231 SPINEVSKAIVL
+231 
-243 LARQLSSLLVVG
+243 VVG

-407 HALSVFS
+407 HALRVFS

-480 VMLHKMGHLR
+480 VVLHKMGHLR

>member
-1 MVSHS
+1 MNSEERSALTTQFWRFLWSAILIALSGCLGNVVDSIIVGNLIGGDGVSAINLSKPVVQFMFTISMLISAGAGMLVGMALGKQDHQRAAYIYTHS
-6 SRLSIST
+6 FFGSLVFGFLL
-13 RTVCSISAWH
+13 TVCGILFPDLITGWLCQNEHLFQPTRDYLVVMLWGAPAYMVMWALSTMVGVDGSPRLVSIAILIDNAVNLALDIV
-23 GMMFA
+23 FI
-28 DEQLCGKPM
+28 Q
-37 KTIRLCNSTLE
+37 
-48 ASLYLKAFIL
+48 YL
-58 NGKYQVKA
+58 GW
-66 EYNSNEYS
+66 
-74 QALISQFL
+74 
-82 ESYEAVVKGFLS
+82 G
-94 QAYLCDVDI
+94 I
-103 ATASQREVLDSY
+103 AGSS
-115 NQTDVDYDDTQTIVS
+115 
-130 LFRHQAATT
+130 AAT
-139 PDNVAVVFKDKKF
+139 
-152 TYAEVDA
+152 
-159 ISDRIAG
+159 
-166 YIASKGLGLE
+166 
-176 DVVSVLIPR
+176 
-185 CEWMVIA
+185 
-192 SLGVLKA
+192 
-199 GCAYQPLDPSYPK
+199 
-212 ERLNFMMQDAN
+212 
-223 ARNKQVEF
+223 
-231 SPINEVSKAIVL
+231 
-243 LARQLSSLLVVG
+243 VVG

-407 HALSVFS
+407 HALRVFS

-480 VMLHKMGHLR
+480 VVLHKMGHLR

>member
-1 MVSHS
+1 MNSEERSALTTQFWRFLWSAILIALSGCLGNVVDSIIVGNLIGGDGVSAINLSKPVVQFMFTISMLISAGAGMLVGMALGKQDHQRAAYIYTHS
-6 SRLSIST
+6 FFGSLVFGFLLTVCGILFPDLITGWLCQNEHLFQST
-13 RTVCSISAWH
+13 RDYLVVMLWGAPAYMVMWALSTMVGVDGSPRLVSIAILIDNAVNLALDIV
-23 GMMFA
+23 FI
-28 DEQLCGKPM
+28 Q
-37 KTIRLCNSTLE
+37 
-48 ASLYLKAFIL
+48 YL
-58 NGKYQVKA
+58 GW
-66 EYNSNEYS
+66 
-74 QALISQFL
+74 
-82 ESYEAVVKGFLS
+82 G
-94 QAYLCDVDI
+94 I
-103 ATASQREVLDSY
+103 AGSS
-115 NQTDVDYDDTQTIVS
+115 
-130 LFRHQAATT
+130 AAT
-139 PDNVAVVFKDKKF
+139 
-152 TYAEVDA
+152 
-159 ISDRIAG
+159 
-166 YIASKGLGLE
+166 
-176 DVVSVLIPR
+176 
-185 CEWMVIA
+185 
-192 SLGVLKA
+192 
-199 GCAYQPLDPSYPK
+199 
-212 ERLNFMMQDAN
+212 
-223 ARNKQVEF
+223 
-231 SPINEVSKAIVL
+231 
-243 LARQLSSLLVVG
+243 VVG
-255 HLVGIV
+255 HVVGIV
-261 LMLRHWFY
+261 LMLRYWFY

-369 FGFISVAMILTCVF
+369 FSFITVAMILTCVF

-407 HALSVFS
+407 HALRVFS

-480 VMLHKMGHLR
+480 VVLHRMGHLR

>member
-1 MVSHS
+1 MNSEERSALTTQFWRFLWSAILIALSGCLGNVVDSIIVGNLIGGDGVSAINLSKPVVQFMFTISMLISAGAGMLVGMALGKQDHQRAAYIYTHS
-6 SRLSIST
+6 FFGSLVFGFLL
-13 RTVCSISAWH
+13 TVCGILFPDLITGWLCQNEHLFQPTRDYLVVMLWGAPAYMVMWALSTMVGVDGSPRLVSIAILIDNAVNLALDIV
-23 GMMFA
+23 FI
-28 DEQLCGKPM
+28 Q
-37 KTIRLCNSTLE
+37 
-48 ASLYLKAFIL
+48 YL
-58 NGKYQVKA
+58 GW
-66 EYNSNEYS
+66 
-74 QALISQFL
+74 
-82 ESYEAVVKGFLS
+82 G
-94 QAYLCDVDI
+94 I
-103 ATASQREVLDSY
+103 AGSS
-115 NQTDVDYDDTQTIVS
+115 
-130 LFRHQAATT
+130 AAT
-139 PDNVAVVFKDKKF
+139 
-152 TYAEVDA
+152 
-159 ISDRIAG
+159 
-166 YIASKGLGLE
+166 
-176 DVVSVLIPR
+176 
-185 CEWMVIA
+185 
-192 SLGVLKA
+192 
-199 GCAYQPLDPSYPK
+199 
-212 ERLNFMMQDAN
+212 
-223 ARNKQVEF
+223 
-231 SPINEVSKAIVL
+231 
-243 LARQLSSLLVVG
+243 VVG

-369 FGFISVAMILTCVF
+369 FSFITVAMVLTCVF

-394 FGADGSEQIAETD
+394 FGANGSEQIAETD
-407 HALSVFS
+407 HALRVFS

-451 PVMWLMAR
+451 PVMWMMAR

-480 VMLHKMGHLR
+480 VVLHKMGHLR

>member
-1 MVSHS
+1 MNSEERSALTTQFWRFLWSAILIALSGCLGNVVDSIIVGNLIGGDGVSAINLSKPVVQFMFTISMLISAGAGMLVGMALGKQDHQRAAYIYTHS
-6 SRLSIST
+6 FFGSLVFGFLL
-13 RTVCSISAWH
+13 TVCGILFPDLITGWLCQNEHLFHPTRDYLVVMLWGAPAYMVMWALSTMVGVDGSPRLVSIAILIDNAVNLALDIV
-23 GMMFA
+23 FI
-28 DEQLCGKPM
+28 Q
-37 KTIRLCNSTLE
+37 
-48 ASLYLKAFIL
+48 YL
-58 NGKYQVKA
+58 GW
-66 EYNSNEYS
+66 
-74 QALISQFL
+74 
-82 ESYEAVVKGFLS
+82 G
-94 QAYLCDVDI
+94 I
-103 ATASQREVLDSY
+103 AGSS
-115 NQTDVDYDDTQTIVS
+115 
-130 LFRHQAATT
+130 AAT
-139 PDNVAVVFKDKKF
+139 
-152 TYAEVDA
+152 
-159 ISDRIAG
+159 
-166 YIASKGLGLE
+166 
-176 DVVSVLIPR
+176 
-185 CEWMVIA
+185 
-192 SLGVLKA
+192 
-199 GCAYQPLDPSYPK
+199 
-212 ERLNFMMQDAN
+212 
-223 ARNKQVEF
+223 
-231 SPINEVSKAIVL
+231 
-243 LARQLSSLLVVG
+243 VVG

-369 FGFISVAMILTCVF
+369 FSFITVAMILTCVF

-407 HALSVFS
+407 HALRVFS

-480 VMLHKMGHLR
+480 VVLHRMGHLR

>member
-1 MVSHS
+1 MNSEERSALTTQFWRFLWSAILIALSGCLGNVVDSIIVGNLIGGDGVSAINLSKPVVQFMFTISMLISAGAGMLVGMALGKQDHQRAAYIYTHS
-6 SRLSIST
+6 FFGSLVFGFLL
-13 RTVCSISAWH
+13 TVCGILFPDLITGWLCQNEHLFQPTRDYLVVMLWGAPAYMVMWALSTMVGVDGSPRLVSIAILIDNAVNLALDIV
-23 GMMFA
+23 FI
-28 DEQLCGKPM
+28 Q
-37 KTIRLCNSTLE
+37 
-48 ASLYLKAFIL
+48 YL
-58 NGKYQVKA
+58 GW
-66 EYNSNEYS
+66 
-74 QALISQFL
+74 
-82 ESYEAVVKGFLS
+82 G
-94 QAYLCDVDI
+94 I
-103 ATASQREVLDSY
+103 AGSS
-115 NQTDVDYDDTQTIVS
+115 
-130 LFRHQAATT
+130 AAT
-139 PDNVAVVFKDKKF
+139 
-152 TYAEVDA
+152 
-159 ISDRIAG
+159 
-166 YIASKGLGLE
+166 
-176 DVVSVLIPR
+176 
-185 CEWMVIA
+185 
-192 SLGVLKA
+192 
-199 GCAYQPLDPSYPK
+199 
-212 ERLNFMMQDAN
+212 
-223 ARNKQVEF
+223 
-231 SPINEVSKAIVL
+231 
-243 LARQLSSLLVVG
+243 VVG

-394 FGADGSEQIAETD
+394 FGANGSEQIAETD
-407 HALSVFS
+407 HALRVFS

>member
-1 MVSHS
+1 MNSEERSALTTQFWRFLWSAILIALSGCLGNVVDSIIVGNLIGGDGVSAINLSKPVVQFMFTISMLISAGAGMLVGMALGKQDHQRAAYIYTHS
-6 SRLSIST
+6 FFGSLVFGFLL
-13 RTVCSISAWH
+13 TVCGILFPDLITGWLCQNEHLFHPTRDYLVVMLWGAPAYMVMWALSTMVGVDGSPRLVSIAILIDNAVNLALDIV
-23 GMMFA
+23 FI
-28 DEQLCGKPM
+28 Q
-37 KTIRLCNSTLE
+37 
-48 ASLYLKAFIL
+48 YL
-58 NGKYQVKA
+58 GW
-66 EYNSNEYS
+66 
-74 QALISQFL
+74 
-82 ESYEAVVKGFLS
+82 G
-94 QAYLCDVDI
+94 I
-103 ATASQREVLDSY
+103 AGSS
-115 NQTDVDYDDTQTIVS
+115 
-130 LFRHQAATT
+130 AAT
-139 PDNVAVVFKDKKF
+139 
-152 TYAEVDA
+152 
-159 ISDRIAG
+159 
-166 YIASKGLGLE
+166 
-176 DVVSVLIPR
+176 
-185 CEWMVIA
+185 
-192 SLGVLKA
+192 
-199 GCAYQPLDPSYPK
+199 
-212 ERLNFMMQDAN
+212 
-223 ARNKQVEF
+223 
-231 SPINEVSKAIVL
+231 
-243 LARQLSSLLVVG
+243 VVG

-369 FGFISVAMILTCVF
+369 FSFITVAMILTCVF

-407 HALSVFS
+407 HALRVFS

>member
-1 MVSHS
+1 MNSEERSALTTQFWRFLWSAILIALSGCLGNVVDSIIVGNLIGGDGVSAINLSKPVVQFMFTISMLISAGAGMLVGMALGKQDHQRAAYIYTHS
-6 SRLSIST
+6 FFGSLVFGFLLTVCGILFPDLITGWLCQNEHLFQST
-13 RTVCSISAWH
+13 RDYLVVMLWGAPAYMVMWALSTMVGVDGSPRLVSIAILIDNAVNLALDIV
-23 GMMFA
+23 FI
-28 DEQLCGKPM
+28 Q
-37 KTIRLCNSTLE
+37 
-48 ASLYLKAFIL
+48 YL
-58 NGKYQVKA
+58 GW
-66 EYNSNEYS
+66 
-74 QALISQFL
+74 
-82 ESYEAVVKGFLS
+82 G
-94 QAYLCDVDI
+94 I
-103 ATASQREVLDSY
+103 AGSS
-115 NQTDVDYDDTQTIVS
+115 
-130 LFRHQAATT
+130 AAT
-139 PDNVAVVFKDKKF
+139 
-152 TYAEVDA
+152 
-159 ISDRIAG
+159 
-166 YIASKGLGLE
+166 
-176 DVVSVLIPR
+176 
-185 CEWMVIA
+185 
-192 SLGVLKA
+192 
-199 GCAYQPLDPSYPK
+199 
-212 ERLNFMMQDAN
+212 
-223 ARNKQVEF
+223 
-231 SPINEVSKAIVL
+231 
-243 LARQLSSLLVVG
+243 VVG

-275 FTHVHEQPAW
+275 FTHVHEQPSW

-369 FGFISVAMILTCVF
+369 FSFITVAMILTCVF

-407 HALSVFS
+407 HALRVFS

-480 VMLHKMGHLR
+480 VVLHRMGHLR